1 MKPIR
6 EFPGQE
12 LQWTRVKRWKRAF
25 ELHSGDE
32 VLAMLYPQKG
42 ANSMIAEAADGHW
55 AIKRRS
61 FWNADIVITE
71 LTSQAEIA
79 VVRRGRNRR
88 LTFSDGRLFTLTT
101 SSFWRNEWVWLNDE
115 GTPLIRYQR
124 GKSLLIEPTANSLS
138 ELSLL
143 VIVGW
148 RLLVLQQEEDTASA
162 AATVAW
168 M

>member
-1 MKPIR
+1 MI
-6 EFPGQE
+6 
-12 LQWTRVKRWKRAF
+12 
-25 ELHSGDE
+25 
-32 VLAMLYPQKG
+32 YPQKG

-55 AIKRRS
+55 AFKRRS
-61 FWNADIVITE
+61 FRNSDIVITE
-71 LTSQAEIA
+71 LTSPAEIA
-79 VVRRGRNRR
+79 IVRRGRNKR
-88 LTFSDGRLFTLTT
+88 LTFSDGRLFTLTK

-124 GKSLLIEPTANSLS
+124 GRSLLIEPTAHSLP

-143 VIVGW
+143 VIDGW
-148 RLLVLQQEEDTASA
+148 HLLVLQQEEDTASA

>member
-32 VLAMLYPQKG
+32 VLAMLYPQIG
-42 ANSMIAEAADGHW
+42 TNSMIAEAADGHW
-55 AIKRRS
+55 ALKRRS

-79 VVRRGRNRR
+79 VVRRGRNKR
-88 LTFSDGRLFTLTT
+88 LTFSDGRLFTLTK

-124 GKSLLIEPTANSLS
+124 GKSLLIEPTANSLL

-143 VIVGW
+143 VIIGW
-148 RLLVLQQEEDTASA
+148 HLFVLQQEEDTASA